1 MWLMNSQ
8 LSPKDQQG
16 FAFSQATCPFYATFE
31 RRQSVVPSSRKS
43 SLIPTDTAAHT
54 GLYPFELLHLVLT
67 SASSIFHGPFLPSSC
82 PVSSLLGCD
91 PVKGTCEAR
100 T

>member
-16 FAFSQATCPFYATFE
+16 FAFSQAGCSFYATFE
-31 RRQSVVPSSRKS
+31 RQQAVVPSSRKS

-54 GLYPFELLHLVLT
+54 GLHPFELLAF
-67 SASSIFHGPFLPSSC
+67 SAHECLINFPRTLPSS
-82 PVSSLLGCD
+82 S
-91 PVKGTCEAR
+91 
-100 T
+100 

>member
-1 MWLMNSQ
+1 MWLMNSR

-31 RRQSVVPSSRKS
+31 RRQAVVPSSRKS
-43 SLIPTDTAAHT
+43 SLIPLTLQLTLVST
-54 GLYPFELLHLVLT
+54 LSNSWHLVLT
-67 SASSIFHGPFLPSSC
+67 SASSIFHEPFPPSSC

>member
-54 GLYPFELLHLVLT
+54 GLYPFELLAF
-67 SASSIFHGPFLPSSC
+67 SAHECLINFPWALPAELMPSFV
-82 PVSSLLGCD
+82 PLGL
-91 PVKGTCEAR
+91 
-100 T
+100 